1 MPTVT
6 SKYGDEEA
14 LEALVPSFEDRL
26 GQETASLV
34 RHSLDSLQIN
44 VGKQCNQ
51 ACLHCHVEAGPQ
63 RVEIMDQRTAELAI
77 EFACLSGAQTVEI
90 TGGAPELNP
99 SFRYMV
105 GQLRQAG
112 LRVIDRSNLTV
123 FFEPGQEELPEFLAG
138 MKVELVASLPC
149 FTEKNVDQQRG
160 RGVYR
165 KSAQALLKLNELGYG
180 KEDSGLDLN
189 LVYNPLGAYLPAP
202 QAELE
207 ADYKRELATRFG
219 IRFNHLYTITNIPIG
234 RFAHILARQGEMQA
248 YARLLVE
255 SFNPA
260 TLDNLMC
267 LRQVSLSW
275 DGLIYDCD
283 FNQML
288 DMRLSNGRVF
298 RLGKAP
304 AAQIAASL
312 IGKPIRTGAHCYGCT
327 AGFGSSC
334 AGALA

>member
-34 RHSLDSLQIN
+34 RHSLDSVQIN

-123 FFEPGQEELPEFLAG
+123 FFEPGQEDLPSRGLSQIGAG
-138 MKVELVASLPC
+138 AVEVERAGVWQGGFRAGSQPGVQP
-149 FTEKNVDQQRG
+149 TG
-160 RGVYR
+160 R
-165 KSAQALLKLNELGYG
+165 
-180 KEDSGLDLN
+180 
-189 LVYNPLGAYLPAP
+189 LPA
-202 QAELE
+202 
-207 ADYKRELATRFG
+207 
-219 IRFNHLYTITNIPIG
+219 
-234 RFAHILARQGEMQA
+234 
-248 YARLLVE
+248 
-255 SFNPA
+255 
-260 TLDNLMC
+260 
-267 LRQVSLSW
+267 
-275 DGLIYDCD
+275 
-283 FNQML
+283 
-288 DMRLSNGRVF
+288 
-298 RLGKAP
+298 
-304 AAQIAASL
+304 
-312 IGKPIRTGAHCYGCT
+312 
-327 AGFGSSC
+327 GSSGR
-334 AGALA
+334 AGG